1 MRRRKDIKIMGRILA
16 EFQEMIGR
24 DMAEVGLHA
33 DAAEMNTATFE
44 TLKKECET
52 ISPRSHE
59 YHFLAGL
66 YGFFIF
72 IDDDMENGKIRIG
85 MRKHFMEKEKY
96 KAVVR
101 HLKEILD

>member
-1 MRRRKDIKIMGRILA
+1 MSQKIIYQLC
-16 EFQEMIGR
+16 ELLGR
-24 DMAEVGLHA
+24 DRAEVGLHA

-66 YGFFIF
+66 YGLFIF